1 MENLISLL
9 FDLVSKSYS
18 LANNNQSLLFIT
30 KYGRKMK
37 RILLIIVF
45 LLFSQVKAEFQ
56 FVGEIKSYKVLD
68 NRIELELTNA
78 KFNLY
83 VVDKNILRFRYT
95 NRNEFSQAP
104 SYAVVYQITEKPKFT
119 VKDNG
124 NYIVLTTDELIVEIS
139 KNPCRVS
146 IFDKNKNLLNKDEES
161 FGVAFDN
168 DDVRCFKKFFNDERF
183 YGLGEKSDDLLKNG
197 KQYTL
202 WNSDFPAYTSR
213 KDELYLSIPFFIG
226 IRKNVAYGIF
236 FDNTYKSYFNF
247 GASNNRFFWFGAEGG
262 EMDYY
267 FIYGPEIKRVISDY
281 TKLTGRIELP
291 PLWALGYQQ
300 SRYSYYPEST
310 VRRIAKTFRERKI
323 PCDVIYLDI
332 HYMDG
337 YRVFTWNKE
346 RFPEPEKLLADLKE
360 MGYKVIP
367 IIDPGVK
374 ADSNYFAAREGNK
387 KDLFA
392 KYPDGEFYQGEV
404 WPSWA
409 YFPDFT
415 KKETRIWWG
424 EKLSALLKQGIEG
437 FWNDMNEPAVWGQNF
452 PDIVLFDDNGYKAN
466 HKKIHNVYG
475 FSMAQATREGLRRFS
490 DKRHFILTRAGFS
503 GVQRYA
509 AVWTGDNIATDE
521 HLRLAC
527 TMPLNMGLS
536 GVPFVG
542 SDVGGFIGEPTN
554 EMYIRWYQLGAFTP
568 FFRGHSAI
576 DTRYREPFSFN
587 EYVENDVRRAIEM
600 RYRMLPFWYNEF
612 YNSTQTGLPIM
623 RAMFI
628 NYQDD
633 ENSYSYDA
641 QFQYMLG
648 ENLLVAPIINSSD
661 RFKKLYLPKGKWYD
675 WNNNNVVDGSQWLI
689 KEVPMNQ
696 IPLYIKEGG
705 IIPMQEVLNYVGE
718 KIIESLEFIVFP
730 STKSEYTFY
739 EDDGLTYDYEKGK
752 YSLTKFSVT
761 QNSKLIKLTVEK
773 IKNDYQ
779 SSVKEYNLTFVGIN
793 TPKKVLV
800 NGNEYKNF
808 SYENNMLKIKTGAN
822 ELRTI
827 ELIY

>member
-1 MENLISLL
+1 MKKLLLI
-9 FDLVSKSYS
+9 
-18 LANNNQSLLFIT
+18 LFIT
-30 KYGRKMK
+30 VS
-37 RILLIIVF
+37 LIN
-45 LLFSQVKAEFQ
+45 SVKAEFK
-56 FVGEIKSYKVLD
+56 FVGDLKSYKAYE
-68 NRIELELTNA
+68 NRVEFELTNA

-83 VVDKNILRFRYT
+83 VIDKNILRFRYT
-95 NRNEFSQAP
+95 TQSEFSHAP
-104 SYAVVYQITEKPKFT
+104 SYGIIYPLPEKSIFSILE
-119 VKDNG
+119 KDKN
-124 NYIVLTTDELIVEIS
+124 IVLKTEELVVEITKS
-139 KNPCRVS
+139 PCRVS
-146 IFDKNKNLLNKDEES
+146 VYDSKNNLLNADEES

-168 DDVRCFKKFFNDERF
+168 DEIRCFKKLFYDEKF

-202 WNSDFPAYTSR
+202 WNTDFPGYTSR

-226 IRKNVAYGIF
+226 IRNNAAYGIY

-247 GASNNRFFWFGAEGG
+247 GASNNRFYWFGAESG

-281 TKLTGRIELP
+281 TKLTGKIELP

-310 VRRIAKTFRERKI
+310 VRRIAQAFRDRKI

-346 RFPEPEKLLADLKE
+346 RFPQPIKMLSDLKKI
-360 MGYKVIP
+360 GFKVIP

-374 ADSNYFAAREGNK
+374 ADTNYFAAKEGIQ

-392 KYPDGEFYQGEV
+392 KYPDGKFYEGEV

-415 KKETRIWWG
+415 KKATRIWWG
-424 EKLSALLKQGIEG
+424 EKLNDLLKQGIEG
-437 FWNDMNEPAVWGQNF
+437 FWNDMNEPAVWGQSF
-452 PDIVLFDDNGYKAN
+452 PDIVLFDDNGHTAT

-475 FSMAQATREGLRRFS
+475 LSMAQATREGLRRFS

-503 GVQRYA
+503 GIQRYA
-509 AVWTGDNIATDE
+509 AVWTGDNIASDE

-527 TMPLNMGLS
+527 TMPLNMSLS

-554 EMYIRWYQLGAFTP
+554 ELIIRWYQLAAFTP

-576 DTRYREPFSFN
+576 DTRYREPFALSEF
-587 EYVENDVRRAIEM
+587 VEQDVRTAIEM
-600 RYRMLPFWYNEF
+600 RYRLLPFWYNEF
-612 YNSTQTGLPIM
+612 YNSSKTGLPIM

-628 NYQDD
+628 NYQND
-633 ENSYSYDA
+633 NNCYSYDA

-648 ENLLVAPIINSSD
+648 ENLLVAPVVNSND
-661 RFKKLYLPKGKWYD
+661 RFKKLYLPKGRWYD
-675 WNNNNVVDGSQWLI
+675 LNDNQIIDGGKWII
-689 KEVPMNQ
+689 KEVPLNK
-696 IPLYIKEGG
+696 IPLFIKEGG

-718 KIIESLEFIVFP
+718 KNIDSLEFLIFP
-730 STKSEYTFY
+730 AENSEYTFY
-739 EDDGLTYDYEKGK
+739 EDDGSTYEYENGK
-752 YSLTKFSVT
+752 YSLTKFSIK
-761 QNSKLIKLTVEK
+761 QNLKTIKLTYEK
-773 IKNDYQ
+773 IKKDYQ

-793 TPKKVLV
+793 SPKKVLV
-800 NGNEYKNF
+800 NGSEYKNF
-808 SYENNMLKIKTGAN
+808 NYENNMLKIKSEAK
-822 ELRTI
+822 ESMTI